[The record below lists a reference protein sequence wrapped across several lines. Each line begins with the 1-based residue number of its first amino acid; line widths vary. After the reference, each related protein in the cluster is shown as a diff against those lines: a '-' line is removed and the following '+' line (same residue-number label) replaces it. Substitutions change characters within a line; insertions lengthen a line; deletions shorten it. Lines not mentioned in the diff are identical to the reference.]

1 MNKKIIF
8 ITGATGK
15 IGRHLIDA
23 LDSTKYGVYALCRNE
38 EFNFNLSRKVI
49 LGDLSDVSSYA
60 PIFKNN
66 IDTVVHLG
74 AVTHTNDINE
84 YYRINA
90 AATLELIKLCESS
103 KIRKFIFISTR
114 AISDRGGHYSKSK
127 LMAETYIKASKLTWV
142 IMRLGEVYGFS
153 NGRGVDFIL
162 NSIKKMPIVPIIGN
176 GKYGIAPVHESD
188 AVSVIIKAIEKDGIE
203 GKIYNIAG
211 PENFTYNEFI
221 DRILDLYKIRKIKVH
236 VPRIFVW
243 AFLKIS
249 SVIFKK
255 GSFLTIDQLPRLFS
269 EKSYDISEAARDLG
283 FNPSALENFIN
294 NSGRI

>member
-15 IGRHLIDA
+15 IGKHLIDA
-23 LDSTKYGVYALCRNE
+23 LDIAKYDVYALCRNE
-38 EFNFNLSRKVI
+38 KFNFNSSPKVI
-49 LGDLSDVSSYA
+49 LGDLLDVSSYA
-60 PIFKNN
+60 PVFKNH
-66 IDTVVHLG
+66 IDIVVHLG
-74 AVTHTNDINE
+74 AVTHTNDISE
-84 YYRINA
+84 YYKINA
-90 AATLELIKLCESS
+90 AATSELIKLCKSN
-103 KIRKFIFISTR
+103 KVNKFIFISTR
-114 AISDRGGHYSKSK
+114 AISDKGGHYSKSK

-153 NGRGVDFIL
+153 NGQGVDFIL

-188 AVSVIIKAIEKDGIE
+188 AVSAIIKAIEKDGIE

-221 DRILDLYKIRKIKVH
+221 DRILKFYKIRKIKVH
-236 VPRIFVW
+236 IPRIFAW

-255 GSFLTIDQLPRLFS
+255 GSFLTMDQLPRLFS
-269 EKSYDISEAARDLG
+269 EKPYDISEASQDLG
-283 FNPSALENFIN
+283 FNPSALENFIIN
-294 NSGRI
+294 NERI